1 MQLRR
6 NHAEAG
12 GAQALNVDA
21 AVITHSLE
29 LAGERCPDLTP
40 LVYAKVFDLYPDMQP
55 LFVRDKT
62 GQVRGEM
69 LARVI
74 EVVLD
79 FIESD
84 HYASNLIASESI
96 THDGYGVP
104 RDIFP
109 KFFDALADTVRELLG
124 REWTPEIA
132 ENWTTLTV
140 ELRNASGT

>member
-1 MQLRR
+1 MQLRGD
-6 NHAEAG
+6 HAAAG
-12 GAQALNVDA
+12 GAQALSVDA

-40 LVYAKVFDLYPDMQP
+40 LVYARIFDQYSDMLP

-79 FIESD
+79 YID
-84 HYASNLIASESI
+84 GNHYASNLIASESI

-109 KFFDALADTVRELLG
+109 TFFDALAESVREVLG
-124 REWTPEIA
+124 PAWTPEVA
-132 ENWTTLTV
+132 ENWADLTT
-140 ELRNASGT
+140 ELRTLAG

>member
-1 MQLRR
+1 MQLCR
-6 NHAEAG
+6 NHASAG
-12 GAQALNVDA
+12 GAQALSVDA
-21 AVITHSLE
+21 AVIVSSLE
-29 LAGERCPDLTP
+29 LAGDRCSDLTP
-40 LVYAKVFDLYPDMQP
+40 LIYARVFAQFPDMQP

-79 FIESD
+79 YID
-84 HYASNLIASESI
+84 GNHYASNLIASESI

-109 KFFDALADTVRELLG
+109 TFFDALSDTVREVLG
-124 REWTPEIA
+124 TAWTPAMA
-132 ENWTTLTV
+132 ENWTKLTT
-140 ELRNASGT
+140 ELRAIAG

>member
-1 MQLRR
+1 
-6 NHAEAG
+6 
-12 GAQALNVDA
+12 
-21 AVITHSLE
+21 
-29 LAGERCPDLTP
+29 
-40 LVYAKVFDLYPDMQP
+40 MQP

-79 FIESD
+79 FID
-84 HYASNLIASESI
+84 GNHYASNLIASESI

-109 KFFDALADTVRELLG
+109 KFFDALAETMREVVG
-124 REWTPEIA
+124 ADWTPEMDESWA
-132 ENWTTLTV
+132 TLTAA
-140 ELRNASGT
+140 LRTASG

>member
-1 MQLRR
+1 VQFRR
-6 NHAEAG
+6 DHAAAG
-12 GAQALNVDA
+12 GAQALSVDA
-21 AVITHSLE
+21 AAIVESLE

-40 LVYAKVFDLYPDMQP
+40 LVYAKVFAQYPDMLP

-79 FIESD
+79 YID
-84 HYASNLIASESI
+84 GNHYASNLIASESV

-109 KFFDALADTVRELLG
+109 TFFDALAETVREILG
-124 REWTPEIA
+124 PEWTPAFA
-132 ENWTTLTV
+132 ENWASLTT
-140 ELRNASGT
+140 ELRKLAG

>member
-1 MQLRR
+1 VQLRR
-6 NHAEAG
+6 DHAAVG

-21 AVITHSLE
+21 TVIIHSLE

-40 LVYAKVFDLYPDMQP
+40 RVYAKIFDQYPDMQP

-79 FIESD
+79 FIDSN
-84 HYASNLIASESI
+84 HYASNLIASESV

-109 KFFDALADTVRELLG
+109 KFFDALAETVQDVLG
-124 REWTPEIA
+124 PAWTSQIA
-132 ENWTTLTV
+132 ENWASLTA
-140 ELRNASGT
+140 ELRKASG

>member
-1 MQLRR
+1 MQFRR
-6 NHAEAG
+6 DHAAAG
-12 GAQALNVDA
+12 GAQALSVDA
-21 AVITHSLE
+21 AVIAHSLE

-40 LVYAKVFDLYPDMQP
+40 LVYAKIFAQYPDMQP

-79 FIESD
+79 FID
-84 HYASNLIASESI
+84 GNHYASNLIASESI

-109 KFFDALADTVRELLG
+109 KFFDALAETVREVIGADWTQEMDESWATLRAAL
-124 REWTPEIA
+124 RE
-132 ENWTTLTV
+132 
-140 ELRNASGT
+140 ASS